1 MMKQV
6 GFALMALVLAA
17 PGWAEDLVQRE
28 VLNEQPLS
36 GAEGTVVIVSELKLM
51 PGGRIPLHTHPGDE
65 HAVVVVG
72 GRALLPNGKEVEFA
86 AGTPMFFPE
95 GQVHGGVTNLGDAPM
110 EIVTTHIVRADA
122 PFTVAAE

>member
-1 MMKQV
+1 MRQLV
-6 GFALMALVLAA
+6 LIFAALMLALPVC
-17 PGWAEDLVQRE
+17 AEDLAQRN

-65 HAVVVVG
+65 HAVIVVG
-72 GRALLPNGKEVEFA
+72 GLALLPNGKEVEFA

-95 GQVHGGVTNLGDAPM
+95 GQVHGGVTNLGTAPM
-110 EIVTTHIVRADA
+110 EIVTTHIVRTDE
-122 PFTVAAE
+122 PFQTAAE

>member
-1 MMKQV
+1 MRQL
-6 GFALMALVLAA
+6 GLTFATLMLAL
-17 PGWAEDLVQRE
+17 PGWAEDLAQRN

-65 HAVVVVG
+65 HAVIVVG
-72 GRALLPNGKEVEFA
+72 GLALLPNGKEVEFA

-95 GQVHGGVTNLGDAPM
+95 GQVHGGVTNLGTAPM
-110 EIVTTHIVRADA
+110 EIVTTHIVRADE
-122 PFTVAAE
+122 PFQTAAE

>member
-1 MMKQV
+1 MRQL
-6 GFALMALVLAA
+6 GLTFAALMLALPV
-17 PGWAEDLVQRE
+17 WAENLAQRN

-65 HAVVVVG
+65 HAVIVVG
-72 GRALLPNGKEVEFA
+72 GLALLPNGKEVEFA

-95 GQVHGGVTNLGDAPM
+95 GQVHGGVTNLGTAPM
-110 EIVTTHIVRADA
+110 EIVTTHIVRADE
-122 PFTVAAE
+122 PFQTAAE